1 MMNGHKWDLFVLQLS
16 FFWWFL
22 LVMVTLGIAAI
33 YVTPYISATTANFYN
48 SIKGTE
54 EIEVKEEKVE
64 EKKEVEE

>member
-1 MMNGHKWDLFVLQLS
+1 MGFICITII
-16 FFWWFL
+16 FL
-22 LVMVTLGIAAI
+22 LVVLAAI